1 MTKVLAEVTGSIS
14 FSQRGEKGEKGDN
27 GVGVKGFNTFYGLSD
42 YESHPPT
49 AYNFDTLSKTI
60 IETNKNKYVWSADKV
75 LYTDGTGDDFINA
88 YCIGKCSDLTS
99 VREQYGTS
107 TSAGTPPRDDN
118 SWKYTYPSNP
128 ANGTYVWSR
137 DEIVWAG
144 DNSTT
149 HSDAQLIGY
158 IAVNGKDGVGM
169 VVAYQQAASKPTN
182 KPLVT
187 SYETYKNTNDLLN
200 NWVKAAPSGGSVLTS
215 GGSVSGVRYNQNPS
229 GGDWQSGV
237 SDGGNTWYKSPEVGD
252 NGIAKMQIHFTT
264 SVDGQYVTF
273 YIKAYS
279 EKGFDFIL
287 VSEIDSTNV
296 TRNSGYSTRA
306 SGNGVEESVKLKC
319 DGAGSHFVTIAY
331 AKDVSGKLDNYDYGL
346 VRMAT
351 NENYV
356 YVSTLLYR
364 CDGDVNDGVISWGSI
379 YQAQGEKG
387 QKGDTGARGTK
398 GALMREHDGFESG
411 SYKYLSGAGEEAYVD
426 VVCVEGNWYQCTTTY
441 DNATSSPSLDDGHWT
456 LMNNYKS
463 IATYLLLAENATI
476 KMLGS
481 NQINLYNPSGGAMFG
496 SFRVVDNDDDYAFW
510 LGGETGAAA
519 PFGVTRGGAIKA
531 TEGSIGSFVIT
542 NRKDKTGF
550 AFYSLLASHDST
562 GVLPACDVEM
572 DYRGF
577 NVWSGNNE
585 SYNYTKASLGYN
597 GASGSGTYNPA
608 WFDGVLKI
616 TGNVTSGASNEVVA
630 IYTNITPKSGYKS
643 YALKAAQGDIWLENG
658 NISLTKGDI
667 SLEQGAFQ
675 GALRPVVYT
684 TGYGMTL
691 TENNCCIICTNSSE
705 ITLTLPSSP
714 QKGQMYMIYRAN
726 ANVRVSSSKAI
737 VSRGQDYPNG
747 STTWSTSYK
756 NQLSIFV
763 YDGSKWYVGFMNG

>member
-1 MTKVLAEVTGSIS
+1 MVKKLAEATGSIT

-27 GVGVKGFNTFYGLSD
+27 GVGVKGFNTYYDLSD
-42 YESHPPT
+42 NPSSPPT
-49 AYNFDTLSKTI
+49 VYGYDTLSDTI
-60 IETNKNKYVWSADKV
+60 IKTNKDKYVWSADKV

-99 VREQYGTS
+99 VKEQYGTS
-107 TSAGTPPRDDN
+107 TSAGTKPSEN
-118 SWKYTYPSNP
+118 AWEYTYPSNP

-169 VVAYQQAASKPTN
+169 VVAYQQAASKPTS
-182 KPLVT
+182 KPKVT
-187 SYETYKNTNDLLN
+187 SYEKYKNTNDLEN
-200 NWVKAAPSGGSVLTS
+200 NWVKSAPSNGSVLTS
-215 GGSVSGVRYNQNPS
+215 GGSISGVRYNQNPS

-237 SDGGNTWYKSPEVGD
+237 SDGGNSWYKSPEVGD

-279 EKGFDFIL
+279 EKGYDFIL

-319 DGAGSHFVTIAY
+319 EEAGSHFVTIAY

-463 IATYLLLAENATI
+463 IATHLLLAENATI

-481 NQINLYNPSGGAMFG
+481 NQINLYNPSGGAMYG
-496 SFRVVDNDDDYAFW
+496 SYRVVENDSDWSLW
-510 LGGETGAAA
+510 LGASAGGSA

-531 TEGSIGSFVIT
+531 TAGTIGGVEISQDKLGVGVADIGNHTFKGAILSSGGIFAGYKTSYVGAGTYAAEDPSGSNIQMYDQKAIGLNPTQSVSSPSLYV
-542 NRKDKTGF
+542 RKYSSDNSIINNIDKYFG
-550 AFYSLLASHDST
+550 AALLVDVPI
-562 GVLPACDVEM
+562 GVGV
-572 DYRGF
+572 
-577 NVWSGNNE
+577 
-585 SYNYTKASLGYN
+585 ASLGN
-597 GASGSGTYNPA
+597 NVLGGLSLSAVAGDFDIGSTDYLFQKNRGT
-608 WFDGVLKI
+608 
-616 TGNVTSGASNEVVA
+616 VA
-630 IYTNITPKSGYKS
+630 Y
-643 YALKAAQGDIWLENG
+643 
-658 NISLTKGDI
+658 
-667 SLEQGAFQ
+667 F
-675 GALRPVVYT
+675 
-684 TGYGMTL
+684 
-691 TENNCCIICTNSSE
+691 TNSSGRRFYLPANPHE
-705 ITLTLPSSP
+705 GQVVIVIQGSSGKITFYHTNKRLVIQNTVKSSGEFYSNK
-714 QKGQMYMIYRAN
+714 QGQLN
-726 ANVRVSSSKAI
+726 
-737 VSRGQDYPNG
+737 
-747 STTWSTSYK
+747 
-756 NQLSIFV
+756 IFV
-763 YDGSKWYVGFMNG
+763 YIGTMWYGTYSNG

>member
-27 GVGVKGFNTFYGLSD
+27 GVGVKGFNTFYGLSRD
-42 YESHPPT
+42 KSSPPS
-49 AYNFDTLSKTI
+49 AYNYDTLSDTI
-60 IETNKNKYVWSADKV
+60 IKTNSDMYVWSADKV
-75 LYTDGTGDDFINA
+75 LYTDGNGDDFINA

-107 TSAGTPPRDDN
+107 TSSGTKPS
-118 SWKYTYPSNP
+118 SWEYTYPSEP

-158 IAVNGKDGVGM
+158 IAVNGKDGAGM

-187 SYETYKNTNDLLN
+187 SYEKYKNKNTNDLLN
-200 NWVKAAPSGGSVLTS
+200 NWFKSAPSNGSVLTS
-215 GGSVSGVRYNQNPS
+215 GGSISGVRYNQNPI
-229 GGDWQSGV
+229 GGNWQSGI
-237 SDGGNTWYKSPEVGD
+237 SDGGNSWYKSPEVGD

-279 EKGFDFIL
+279 EKGYDFIL

-319 DGAGSHFVTIAY
+319 EEAGSHFVTIAY

-364 CDGDVNDGVISWGSI
+364 CDGDVNDGIISWGSI

-426 VVCVEGNWYQCTTTY
+426 VVCVEGKWYQCTTTY
-441 DNATSSPSLDDGHWT
+441 DNATSSPSLNDGHWT

-496 SFRVVDNDDDYAFW
+496 SFRVVDKDDDYAFW
-510 LGGETGAAA
+510 LGGNTGAAA
-519 PFGVTRGGAIKA
+519 TTSITRGGKLKSTSAEITGKITATSGQIGGFKLENNNLVCSNARLVIGEESNNFTRMVVLDAKSVTYASYNFALSVVNYGIVTQSSATQAGIHINVGSSSNTSTQYPGIVMENGTFVGLRVPVVPLSYSMDLRNNASIYASGMCIRCNNSSNITITLPTSATGAKTGDVFTVIRAGTGDVTIKA
-531 TEGSIGSFVIT
+531 PV
-542 NRKDKTGF
+542 
-550 AFYSLLASHDST
+550 
-562 GVLPACDVEM
+562 GV
-572 DYRGF
+572 
-577 NVWSGNNE
+577 
-585 SYNYTKASLGYN
+585 NYYT
-597 GASGSGTYNPA
+597 ASGRSGDFTSSKRYEHIQLV
-608 WFDGVLKI
+608 FDGD
-616 TGNVTSGASNEVVA
+616 TWFSECSND
-630 IYTNITPKSGYKS
+630 S
-643 YALKAAQGDIWLENG
+643 
-658 NISLTKGDI
+658 
-667 SLEQGAFQ
+667 
-675 GALRPVVYT
+675 
-684 TGYGMTL
+684 
-691 TENNCCIICTNSSE
+691 
-705 ITLTLPSSP
+705 
-714 QKGQMYMIYRAN
+714 
-726 ANVRVSSSKAI
+726 
-737 VSRGQDYPNG
+737 
-747 STTWSTSYK
+747 
-756 NQLSIFV
+756 
-763 YDGSKWYVGFMNG
+763 

>member
-1 MTKVLAEVTGSIS
+1 MVKKLAEATGSIT

-27 GVGVKGFNTFYGLSD
+27 GVGVKGFNTYYGLSRD
-42 YESHPPT
+42 KSSPPT
-49 AYNFDTLSKTI
+49 AYDYDTLSDTI
-60 IETNKNKYVWSADKV
+60 IKTNKDMYVWSADKV

-107 TSAGTPPRDDN
+107 TSAGTKPSEN
-118 SWKYTYPSNP
+118 SWEYTYPSNP
-128 ANGTYVWSR
+128 TNGTYVWSR

-149 HSDAQLIGY
+149 HTDAQLIGY
-158 IAVNGKDGVGM
+158 IAVNGKDGAGM
-169 VVAYQQAASKPTN
+169 VVAYQQATSKPTS
-182 KPLVT
+182 KPKVT

-200 NWVKAAPSGGSVLTS
+200 NWVKTAPSGGSVLAS
-215 GGSVSGVRYNQNPS
+215 GGSVSGVRYNQNPI
-229 GGDWQSGV
+229 GGNWQSGI
-237 SDGGNTWYKSPEVGD
+237 SDGGNSWYKSPEVGD

-279 EKGFDFIL
+279 EKGYDFIL

-319 DGAGSHFVTIAY
+319 EEAGSHFVTIAY

-364 CDGDVNDGVISWGSI
+364 CDGDVNDGIISWGSI

-426 VVCVEGNWYQCTTTY
+426 VVCVEGKWYQCTTTY

-510 LGGETGAAA
+510 LGGNTGAAA
-519 PFGVTRGGAIKA
+519 TTSITRGGKLKSTSAEITGKITATSGQIGGFKLENNNLVCSNARLVIGEESNNFTRMVVMDAKSLTYASYNFALSVVSYGIVTQSSATQAGIHINVGSSSNTSTQYPGIVMENGTFVGLRVPVVPLSYSMDLRNNASIYASGMCIRCNNSSNITITLPTSATGAKTGDVFTVIRAGTGDVTIKA
-531 TEGSIGSFVIT
+531 P
-542 NRKDKTGF
+542 
-550 AFYSLLASHDST
+550 T
-562 GVLPACDVEM
+562 GV
-572 DYRGF
+572 
-577 NVWSGNNE
+577 
-585 SYNYTKASLGYN
+585 NYYT
-597 GASGSGTYNPA
+597 ASGRHGDFTSSKRYEHIQLV
-608 WFDGVLKI
+608 FDGD
-616 TGNVTSGASNEVVA
+616 TWFSECSND
-630 IYTNITPKSGYKS
+630 S
-643 YALKAAQGDIWLENG
+643 
-658 NISLTKGDI
+658 
-667 SLEQGAFQ
+667 
-675 GALRPVVYT
+675 
-684 TGYGMTL
+684 
-691 TENNCCIICTNSSE
+691 
-705 ITLTLPSSP
+705 
-714 QKGQMYMIYRAN
+714 
-726 ANVRVSSSKAI
+726 
-737 VSRGQDYPNG
+737 
-747 STTWSTSYK
+747 
-756 NQLSIFV
+756 
-763 YDGSKWYVGFMNG
+763 

>member
-27 GVGVKGFNTFYGLSD
+27 GVGVKGFNTYYGLSD
-42 YESHPPT
+42 NPSSPPT
-49 AYNFDTLSKTI
+49 VYGYDTLSDTI
-60 IETNKNKYVWSADKV
+60 IKTNKDKYVWSADKV

-99 VREQYGTS
+99 VKEQYGTS
-107 TSAGTPPRDDN
+107 TSAGTKPSEN
-118 SWKYTYPSNP
+118 AWEYTYPSNP

-169 VVAYQQAASKPTN
+169 VVAYQQAASKPTS
-182 KPLVT
+182 KPKVT
-187 SYETYKNTNDLLN
+187 SYEKYKNTNDLEN
-200 NWVKAAPSGGSVLTS
+200 NWVKSAPSNGSVLTS
-215 GGSVSGVRYNQNPS
+215 GGSISGVRYNQNPS

-237 SDGGNTWYKSPEVGD
+237 SDGGNSWYKSPEVGD

-279 EKGFDFIL
+279 EKGYDFIL

-319 DGAGSHFVTIAY
+319 EEAGSHFVTIAY

-379 YQAQGEKG
+379 YQAQGDKG

-398 GALMREHDGFESG
+398 GALIRQHEGFESG

-496 SFRVVDNDDDYAFW
+496 SFRVVDKDDDYAFW
-510 LGGETGAAA
+510 LGGNTGAAA
-519 PFGVTRGGAIKA
+519 TTSITRGGKLKSTSAEITGKIVAASGQIGGFKLENNNLVCSNARLVIGEESNNFTRMVVLDAKSFIYASYNFALSVVNYGIVTQSSATQAGIHINVGSSSNTSTQYPGIVMENGTFVGLRVPVVPLSYSMDLRNNASIYASGMCIRCNNSSNITITLPTSATGAKTGDVFTVIRAGTGDVTIKA
-531 TEGSIGSFVIT
+531 P
-542 NRKDKTGF
+542 
-550 AFYSLLASHDST
+550 T
-562 GVLPACDVEM
+562 GV
-572 DYRGF
+572 
-577 NVWSGNNE
+577 
-585 SYNYTKASLGYN
+585 NYYT
-597 GASGSGTYNPA
+597 ASGRSGDFTSSKRYEHIQLV
-608 WFDGVLKI
+608 FDGD
-616 TGNVTSGASNEVVA
+616 TWFSECSND
-630 IYTNITPKSGYKS
+630 S
-643 YALKAAQGDIWLENG
+643 
-658 NISLTKGDI
+658 
-667 SLEQGAFQ
+667 
-675 GALRPVVYT
+675 
-684 TGYGMTL
+684 
-691 TENNCCIICTNSSE
+691 
-705 ITLTLPSSP
+705 
-714 QKGQMYMIYRAN
+714 
-726 ANVRVSSSKAI
+726 
-737 VSRGQDYPNG
+737 
-747 STTWSTSYK
+747 
-756 NQLSIFV
+756 
-763 YDGSKWYVGFMNG
+763 

>member
-1 MTKVLAEVTGSIS
+1 MTKVLAEVTGSIT

-42 YESHPPT
+42 DESHPPT

-107 TSAGTPPRDDN
+107 TSAGTKP
-118 SWKYTYPSNP
+118 SKWEHTYPSNP

-158 IAVNGKDGVGM
+158 IAVNGKDGAGM
-169 VVAYQQAASKPTN
+169 VVAYQQATSKPTS
-182 KPLVT
+182 KPKVT
-187 SYETYKNTNDLLN
+187 SYETYKNNNDLLN
-200 NWVKAAPSGGSVLTS
+200 NWVKAAPGGGSVLAS
-215 GGSVSGVRYNQNPS
+215 GGSVSGVRYNQNPI
-229 GGDWQSGV
+229 GGNWQSGI
-237 SDGGNTWYKSPEVGD
+237 SDGGNSWYKSPEVGD

-279 EKGFDFIL
+279 EKGYDFIL

-346 VRMAT
+346 VRMAI

-364 CDGDVNDGVISWGSI
+364 CDGDVNNGVISWGSI
-379 YQAQGEKG
+379 YQAQGDKGDKGDKG
-387 QKGDTGARGTK
+387 QKGDKGDK
-398 GALMREHDGFESG
+398 GALIRQHEGFESG
-411 SYKYLSGAGEEAYVD
+411 QYTYYSGADNEDYLD
-426 VVCVEGNWYQCTTTY
+426 VVYFGKKWYQCKRTY
-441 DNATSSPSLDDGHWT
+441 TPSSTPTSLDLTYWKE
-456 LMNNYKS
+456 MNNFQS
-463 IATYLLLAENATI
+463 IATRLLLAKNAAI
-476 KMLGS
+476 DMLGS
-481 NQINLYNPSGGAMFG
+481 SEINLHNSSGDTIFG

-510 LGGETGAAA
+510 LGGNTGAAA
-519 PFGVTRGGAIKA
+519 TTSITRGGKLKSTSAEITGKITATSGQIGGFKLENNNLVCSNARLVIGEESNNFTRMVVLDAKSVTYASYNFALSVVNYGIVTQSSTTQAGIHINVGSSSNTSTQYPGIVMENGTFVGFRVPVVPLSYSMDLRNNASIYASGMCIRCNNSSNITITLPTSATGAKTGDVFTVIRAGTGDVTIKA
-531 TEGSIGSFVIT
+531 P
-542 NRKDKTGF
+542 
-550 AFYSLLASHDST
+550 T
-562 GVLPACDVEM
+562 GV
-572 DYRGF
+572 
-577 NVWSGNNE
+577 
-585 SYNYTKASLGYN
+585 NYYT
-597 GASGSGTYNPA
+597 ASGRSGDFTSSKRYEHIQLV
-608 WFDGVLKI
+608 FDGD
-616 TGNVTSGASNEVVA
+616 TWFSECSND
-630 IYTNITPKSGYKS
+630 S
-643 YALKAAQGDIWLENG
+643 
-658 NISLTKGDI
+658 
-667 SLEQGAFQ
+667 
-675 GALRPVVYT
+675 
-684 TGYGMTL
+684 
-691 TENNCCIICTNSSE
+691 
-705 ITLTLPSSP
+705 
-714 QKGQMYMIYRAN
+714 
-726 ANVRVSSSKAI
+726 
-737 VSRGQDYPNG
+737 
-747 STTWSTSYK
+747 
-756 NQLSIFV
+756 
-763 YDGSKWYVGFMNG
+763 